1 MTNGGKVSLMIGMVV
16 LGLSPS
22 FIDWQENTE
31 RRWQILAYYAVALGL
46 IAAGLWD
53 GG

>member
-1 MTNGGKVSLMIGMVV
+1 MNRIVAVVGFVV

-22 FIDWQENTE
+22 FEDIKQSPEDLPK
-31 RRWQILAYYAVALGL
+31 IVGYYAVAIAL
-46 IAAGLWD
+46 IWAGLWD